1 MTQPDHPQRPA
12 LPRFGPAAGTQ
23 QAAPGEPEPGMP
35 FEEFIEHSATVEEHR
50 FDIYGAAVPE
60 AFRMLKLKDGWR
72 WHWHPLWWTLVFGL
86 LSALGIAGVLFLPA
100 LNAKQAWC
108 AVGTLDTIRTWMF
121 FLSLLCIMFAAPVY
135 RPPEWTPQT
144 DVETY
149 RLRLPFRLKRRL

>member
-1 MTQPDHPQRPA
+1 
-12 LPRFGPAAGTQ
+12 
-23 QAAPGEPEPGMP
+23 MP

-100 LNAKQAWC
+100 LNAKPAWC
-108 AVGTLDTIRTWMF
+108 AVGNAGYHPHLDV
-121 FLSLLCIMFAAPVY
+121 FLKSAVHHVRGAGVPAPGVDAANRRGNLSPAASRFVSSAGCGLLDGLNQSA
-135 RPPEWTPQT
+135 
-144 DVETY
+144 
-149 RLRLPFRLKRRL
+149 